1 MARKPIKK
9 GGENVVALYSQV
21 RSRGHQRVYYDTYER
36 KGTDEILLDESVL
49 QEMLTSVTESF
60 HLLVL

>member
-9 GGENVVALYSQV
+9 GGENDVALYSQV
-21 RSRGHQRVYYDTYER
+21 RSRGHQHVYER
-36 KGTDEILLDESVL
+36 MRTDEILLDENVL